1 MIDSHV
7 HFFDLACLRYPWLAA
22 HPEINRSFDSEAFFD
37 AALPARVEKLVFVEA
52 AVAPGLNVAEA
63 RLVQEMAALEPRIAG
78 IVAHAPVEKGAA
90 VEEDLDA
97 LGALPA
103 LRGIRRLIQ
112 GEADPGICL
121 EPNFVEGVRRLARH
135 GLSFD
140 LCVKSWALG
149 YALELARRCPDVV
162 FILDHIGKP
171 DIRHGLLEPWW
182 GQMRQ
187 LAALDNVYC
196 KISGAITEARHPG
209 WRPTDVLPYVA
220 HSIECFGFGRVMF
233 GGDWPVSAL
242 THGYGT
248 WLDFVTDVV
257 KGSTEAEIQAL
268 FRGNAARL
276 YRLD

>member
-1 MIDSHV
+1 MIDAHV
-7 HFFDLACLRYPWLAA
+7 HFFDLTRLRYPWLEA

-37 AALPARVEKLVFVEA
+37 AARPARVEKLVFVEA
-52 AVAPGLNVAEA
+52 AVAPGLHIAEA
-63 RLVQEMAALEPRIAG
+63 RLVQEMVASEPRIAG

-90 VEEDLDA
+90 VEEDLEA
-97 LGALPA
+97 LRALPA

-112 GEADPGICL
+112 GELDPGICL

-149 YALELARRCPDVV
+149 YALELARRCPEVV

-171 DIRHGLLEPWW
+171 DIRHDLREPWW
-182 GQMRQ
+182 GQMRE
-187 LAALDNVYC
+187 LAALDNVHC
-196 KISGAITEARHPG
+196 KISGAITEARQPG
-209 WRPTDVLPYVA
+209 WQPADVRPYVA
-220 HSIECFGFGRVMF
+220 HSIECFGFGRVLF

-248 WLDFVTDVV
+248 WLALVTDVV

-268 FRGNAARL
+268 FQGNAARL

>member
-1 MIDSHV
+1 M
-7 HFFDLACLRYPWLAA
+7 RT
-22 HPEINRSFDSEAFFD
+22 
-37 AALPARVEKLVFVEA
+37 
-52 AVAPGLNVAEA
+52 
-63 RLVQEMAALEPRIAG
+63 
-78 IVAHAPVEKGAA
+78 
-90 VEEDLDA
+90 
-97 LGALPA
+97 LPA

-149 YALELARRCPDVV
+149 YALELARRCPEVV

-171 DIRHGLLEPWW
+171 DIRHGLREPWW

-187 LAALDNVYC
+187 LAELDNVYC

-209 WRPTDVLPYVA
+209 WRQADLLPYVA
-220 HSIECFGFGRVMF
+220 HSIDCFGFGRVIF

-242 THGYGT
+242 THRYGT
-248 WLDFVTDVV
+248 WLDLVTNVA

-268 FRGNAARL
+268 FWGNAARL

>member
-1 MIDSHV
+1 MIDAHV
-7 HFFDLACLRYPWLAA
+7 HFFDLTHLRYPWLEA

-37 AALPARVEKLVFVEA
+37 AARPARVEKLVFVEA
-52 AVAPGLNVAEA
+52 AVAPGLHIAEA
-63 RLVQEMAALEPRIAG
+63 RLVQEMAASEKRIAG

-90 VEEDLDA
+90 VEEDLEA
-97 LGALPA
+97 LCALPA

-112 GEADPGICL
+112 GEPDPGICL

-171 DIRHGLLEPWW
+171 DIRHGLWAPWW
-182 GQMRQ
+182 GQMQ
-187 LAALDNVYC
+187 ELAALDNVHC

-209 WRPTDVLPYVA
+209 WRPADVLPYVA

-242 THGYGT
+242 THGYGA
-248 WLDFVTDVV
+248 WLDLVTDAV

-268 FRGNAARL
+268 FQGNAARL